1 VNEATASLWA
11 RIVALTLAALLL
23 AACED
28 SKQDILAK
36 AENAATKAE
45 LKQALGDPDDVAKVG
60 PIETWTYEASNGE
73 VTFLITGD
81 RVALKA
87 AGEGKKQ

>member
-1 VNEATASLWA
+1 MKTAKARFAAMALAT
-11 RIVALTLAALLL
+11 LLV

-28 SKQDILAK
+28 SKQDILVK
-36 AENAATKAE
+36 AENAATRAE

-60 PIETWTYEASNGE
+60 PIETWTYDASNGE

-81 RVALKA
+81 RVTLKA
-87 AGEGKKQ
+87 TGDAKPQ

>member
-1 VNEATASLWA
+1 MKTAKARFTAMALAT
-11 RIVALTLAALLL
+11 LLV

-36 AENAATKAE
+36 VENAATKADV
-45 LKQALGDPDDVAKVG
+45 KHALGDPDDVAKVG
-60 PIETWTYEASNGE
+60 PIETWTYGASNGE

-81 RVALKA
+81 RVTLKA
-87 AGEGKKQ
+87 TGDAKPQ